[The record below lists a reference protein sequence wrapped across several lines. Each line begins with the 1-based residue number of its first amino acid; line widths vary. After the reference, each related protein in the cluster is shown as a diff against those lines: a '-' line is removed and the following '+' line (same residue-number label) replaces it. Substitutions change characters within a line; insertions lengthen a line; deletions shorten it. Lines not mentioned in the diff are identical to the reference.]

1 LSAIYKI
8 NALLLFI
15 AGTQANMMSLSMKCE
30 YIPNMIT
37 VLRLILIPPIIIYL
51 LLAEYRVAFFLF
63 FIASLTDAIDG
74 YLARKYHWVT
84 RWGSIVDPLA
94 DKTLMIL
101 TFLTLGYLGVIPLV
115 LLIVVILRDVIIV
128 GGGVAYHF
136 LIGSYEFK
144 PTLISKCNTFLQ
156 ILLII
161 LLMFEQAFR
170 VLPLG
175 FIHLLMILVFFTNIM
190 SLLDYVIV
198 WGMKAWHH
206 THHQ

>member
-1 LSAIYKI
+1 
-8 NALLLFI
+8 
-15 AGTQANMMSLSMKCE
+15 MSLSMKCE

-37 VLRLILIPPIIIYL
+37 LLRLILIPPIIIYL
-51 LLAEYRVAFFLF
+51 LLAEYREAFFLF

-94 DKTLMIL
+94 DKILMIL
-101 TFLTLGYLGVIPLV
+101 TFLTLGYLGIIPCV
-115 LLIVVILRDVIIV
+115 LLIIVILRDVIIV
-128 GGGVAYHF
+128 GGGIAYHF
-136 LIGSYEFK
+136 LIGAYEFK

-170 VLPLG
+170 ILPLN
-175 FIHLLMILVFFTNIM
+175 FIDLLMIAVFFTNLI
-190 SLLDYVIV
+190 SLFDYVIV
-198 WGMKAWHH
+198 WGMKAWHQ
-206 THHQ
+206 THR